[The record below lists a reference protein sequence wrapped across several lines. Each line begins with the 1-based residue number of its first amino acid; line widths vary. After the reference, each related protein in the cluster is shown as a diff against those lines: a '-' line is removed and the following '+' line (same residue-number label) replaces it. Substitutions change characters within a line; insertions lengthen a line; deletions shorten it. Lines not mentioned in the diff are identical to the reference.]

1 VGSLPAQLAALNRS
15 NIAVQAVL
23 HKDRE
28 AAFHA
33 CAVDPLTAS
42 VLSLKQIRSMFNEL
56 WEAGSM
62 LSNEVYSFQAAYYWS
77 DLRKKNVQVRIN
89 SEILP
94 WITIRSIDPGMYL

>member
-1 VGSLPAQLAALNRS
+1 LLKEKLKVKLLSSLSKVFA
-15 NIAVQAVL
+15 
-23 HKDRE
+23 DE
-28 AAFHA
+28 
-33 CAVDPLTAS
+33 DP
-42 VLSLKQIRSMFNEL
+42 NESQ

-94 WITIRSIDPGMYL
+94 GITIRSIDPGMYL